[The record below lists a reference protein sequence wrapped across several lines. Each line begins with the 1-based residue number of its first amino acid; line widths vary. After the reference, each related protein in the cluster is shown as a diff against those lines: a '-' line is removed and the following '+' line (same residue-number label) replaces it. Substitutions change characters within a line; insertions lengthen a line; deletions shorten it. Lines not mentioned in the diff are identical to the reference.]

1 MPSPTPKLALVRH
14 GSLCASDA
22 VVLISGPPMVVL
34 RMLADFVGEDVFLRG
49 VSIYLKK
56 LLYKNS
62 VTKDLWDGVSES
74 SGIDVNKMMAEWIL
88 KVGL

>member
-1 MPSPTPKLALVRH
+1 
-14 GSLCASDA
+14 
-22 VVLISGPPMVVL
+22 
-34 RMLADFVGEDVFLRG
+34 MLADFVGEDVFLRG

>member
-1 MPSPTPKLALVRH
+1 MT
-14 GSLCASDA
+14 
-22 VVLISGPPMVVL
+22 VL

-56 LLYKNS
+56 LLYQNS

-88 KVGL
+88 KVRL

>member
-1 MPSPTPKLALVRH
+1 MAGALTP
-14 GSLCASDA
+14 
-22 VVLISGPPMVVL
+22 MTVL

-56 LLYKNS
+56 LLYQNS

-88 KVGL
+88 KVRL

>member
-1 MPSPTPKLALVRH
+1 MT
-14 GSLCASDA
+14 
-22 VVLISGPPMVVL
+22 VL

-74 SGIDVNKMMAEWIL
+74 SRIGGSGIDVNKMMAEWIL
-88 KVGL
+88 KVRL

>member
-1 MPSPTPKLALVRH
+1 
-14 GSLCASDA
+14 
-22 VVLISGPPMVVL
+22 
-34 RMLADFVGEDVFLRG
+34 MLADFVGEDVFLRG

-88 KVGL
+88 KVGS

>member
-1 MPSPTPKLALVRH
+1 M
-14 GSLCASDA
+14 
-22 VVLISGPPMVVL
+22 IVL

-62 VTKDLWDGVSES
+62 VTKDLWDGISES

-88 KVGL
+88 KVCLWL